1 MNRKQLLKR
10 LTLGSVQNVQFSDI
24 INLVEGFGFKLDR
37 IRGSHHLF
45 VHPDIPEILNLQPDG
60 KQAKPYQIRQFL
72 RLIEE
77 RELNLED

>member
-1 MNRKQLLKR
+1 MNRKQLLRR
-10 LTLGSVQNVQFSDI
+10 LTLGSVQNVQFSDM

-37 IRGSHHLF
+37 IHGSHHLF
-45 VHPDIPEILNLQPDG
+45 VHPDIPEILNFQPEG

-77 RELNLED
+77 CDLNLED

>member
-1 MNRKQLLKR
+1 MNRKQLLRR
-10 LTLGSVQNVQFSDI
+10 LTLGSVQNVQFSDM

-37 IRGSHHLF
+37 IHGSHHLF
-45 VHPDIPEILNLQPDG
+45 VHHDIPEILNLQPEG